1 MVDTRDITDEYGP
14 GDTFPYNGGYLFYE
28 QYAVFARE
36 TALSVGLACM
46 MVYIIT
52 VIMFADFITSGI
64 VLLMVGMIDINILGM
79 LYFWGLT
86 LNAVTIAMIV
96 ISVGIAV
103 DYNAHIAHA
112 FKNVSGSREDRVI
125 KSLETL
131 GVSVLHGAISTLLA
145 VLVLAGSK
153 SYIFEVFFRA
163 FFGIVVFGSAHGLIF
178 LPVLLS
184 WIGVASNAKQG
195 EEETAKIEN

>member
-1 MVDTRDITDEYGP
+1 MIDTREITDDYGP
-14 GDTFPYNGGYLFYE
+14 GDSFPYNGTYLFYE

-46 MVYIIT
+46 MVYIVT

-112 FKNVSGSREDRVI
+112 FKNVAGSREDRVI

-145 VLVLAGSK
+145 VLVLSGS
-153 SYIFEVFFRA
+153 
-163 FFGIVVFGSAHGLIF
+163 
-178 LPVLLS
+178 
-184 WIGVASNAKQG
+184 
-195 EEETAKIEN
+195 

>member
-1 MVDTRDITDEYGP
+1 MIDTRDITDDYGP
-14 GDTFPYNGGYLFYE
+14 GDTFPYNGFYLFYE
-28 QYAVFARE
+28 QYAVFGRE

-52 VIMFADFITSGI
+52 VIMFADFITSAI

-79 LYFWGLT
+79 LYFLGLT

-112 FKNVSGSREDRVI
+112 FKNVAGSREDRVI

-145 VLVLAGSK
+145 VLVLAGS
-153 SYIFEVFFRA
+153 
-163 FFGIVVFGSAHGLIF
+163 
-178 LPVLLS
+178 
-184 WIGVASNAKQG
+184 
-195 EEETAKIEN
+195 